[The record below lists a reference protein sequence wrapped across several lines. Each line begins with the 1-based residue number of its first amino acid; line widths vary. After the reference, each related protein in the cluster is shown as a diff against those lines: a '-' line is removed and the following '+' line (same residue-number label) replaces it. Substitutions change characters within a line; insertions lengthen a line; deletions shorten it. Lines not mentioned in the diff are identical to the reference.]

1 MKFLL
6 IVLAVVVALILLG
19 VVLEVWS
26 DRRHR
31 RWRKW
36 FDSLPSAEKRR
47 YQEDMYKLQQGG

>member
-1 MKFLL
+1 MKILL
-6 IVLAVVVALILLG
+6 IVLAVIVALILLG
-19 VVLEVWS
+19 VVLKVWS

-36 FDSLPSAEKRR
+36 FDSLSYDEKRR

>member
-1 MKFLL
+1 MIILL
-6 IVLAVVVALILLG
+6 IVLAVVAAIILLG

-36 FDSLPSAEKRR
+36 FDSLSYDEKRR

>member
-1 MKFLL
+1 MKILL
-6 IVLAVVVALILLG
+6 IVLAVIVALILLG

-36 FDSLPSAEKRR
+36 FDSLPYDEKRR

>member
-1 MKFLL
+1 MKILL

-19 VVLEVWS
+19 VLLEVWS
-26 DRRHR
+26 DRRHC

-36 FDSLPSAEKRR
+36 FDSLSYDEKRR

>member
-1 MKFLL
+1 MKILL
-6 IVLAVVVALILLG
+6 LVLSVIAVVILLG

-36 FDSLPSAEKRR
+36 FDSLSYDEKRK
-47 YQEDMYKLQQGG
+47 YQEDMYKLQNGG